1 MNEAI
6 VDVDDLTIYRTDGI
20 STGGVRESV
29 LLPLKSVKGELIRG
43 KDCIWRY
50 QSQINDLH
58 YCFVMNIEVSDD
70 DFCSRAKRRIE

>member
-1 MNEAI
+1 MKEENKEYI
-6 VDVDDLTIYRTDGI
+6 CKVKILDGFG
-20 STGGVRESV
+20 STK
-29 LLPLKSVKGELIRG
+29 PICELIRC

-58 YCFVMNIEVSDD
+58 YCFETNIEVSDD